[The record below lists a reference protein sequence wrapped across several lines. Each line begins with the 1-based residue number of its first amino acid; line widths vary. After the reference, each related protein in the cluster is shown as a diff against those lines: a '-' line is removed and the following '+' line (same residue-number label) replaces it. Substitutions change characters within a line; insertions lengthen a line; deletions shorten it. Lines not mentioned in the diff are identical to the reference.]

1 MARVPKQT
9 EAANATE
16 ATTNGT
22 ENNVSETST
31 EIVPAAPAGGN
42 AMALNMAL
50 ASRLPEE
57 YRESVLMLERPST
70 TALAEMVSK
79 LDESWQSKVMSL
91 LRRMRPTKQGI
102 HTKGGGFKITEIKL
116 YQGVGNDP
124 ARPAKLPPGGLYTS
138 DTQVIETP
146 FIGAVVGVHETRTM
160 WPPLEGARSGPL
172 CYSLDME
179 QGSKHGK
186 CKSCHYANKLP
197 RDGGCG
203 TEVVAYIVDQN
214 MTGVYSIK
222 FSKTSYRAGKQLIQ
236 LVSAGDEIW
245 SRWVSFSEQEYKDGS
260 KRWFGLKASAVES
273 KNQAD
278 LFVPKALDPILRAM
292 SCALDAEVYYPALAD
307 VYDRSRASGGGV
319 ALPVAGETFDE
330 PLADN
335 GLPDYSNA

>member
-1 MARVPKQT
+1 MARAVK
-9 EAANATE
+9 NADNVDTSLTQKE
-16 ATTNGT
+16 
-22 ENNVSETST
+22 ENTMSENTSL
-31 EIVPAAPAGGN
+31 APATNTGL
-42 AMALNMAL
+42 ALNKAL
-50 ASRLPEE
+50 AARLPEQ
-57 YRESVLMLERPST
+57 YQDAVLMLERPST
-70 TALAEMVSK
+70 AALVELVSK
-79 LDESWQSKVMSL
+79 LDESWQGKVTSL

-102 HTKGGGFKITEIKL
+102 HTKGGGFKITEVKL

-138 DTQVIETP
+138 DTQTLETP
-146 FIGAVVGVHETRTM
+146 FIGAVIGLHETRTM

-172 CYSLDME
+172 CYSLDMV
-179 QGSKHGK
+179 QGSKYGK
-186 CKSCHYANKLP
+186 CEACPNSKKLP

-203 TEVVAYIVDQN
+203 TEVVAYVVDKD

-222 FSKTSYRAGKQLIQ
+222 FSKTSFRAGRQLIQ

-278 LFVPKALDPILRAM
+278 LFVPRELDPVLRAL
-292 SCALDAEVYYPALAD
+292 SQALDAEVYYPALAD
-307 VYDRSRASGGGV
+307 VYDRSRAGTSTV
-319 ALPVAGETFDE
+319 TLNVAGETFDE